1 MNFCRWSRYK
11 MYERL
16 NWHLLKVDQELF
28 GIKRRYRWRHPLK
41 VWRLF
46 SMLKWS
52 AFLILVLGLT
62 IVKVPPVEIE
72 FEYYQKLDVVRQ
84 SSSNL
89 WVEGDSHLF
98 FHLFFYFSKFPQFSN
113 FMPEGMCKPHYD
125 TQDFPHCQLILLWC
139 NHLENPITDPITDMP
154 LNYTNKGITFSFL
167 LCILRNLVYARTTK
181 LDGPHSESLC

>member
-1 MNFCRWSRYK
+1 MLLNYCKYK

-46 SMLKWS
+46 SMLKWW

-98 FHLFFYFSKFPQFSN
+98 FHFYFSKFPQFSN
-113 FMPEGMCKPHYD
+113 YMPEGMCKPHYD
-125 TQDFPHCQLILLWC
+125 THSGFVPIANWYYFDVMIYKTPLRTQLPKCL
-139 NHLENPITDPITDMP
+139 
-154 LNYTNKGITFSFL
+154 
-167 LCILRNLVYARTTK
+167 
-181 LDGPHSESLC
+181 

>member
-1 MNFCRWSRYK
+1 MIKHGQQRNLNFQIPMLTYLNQGGRLCQPHRLCIAEKKSIVTLLTYCSCSRYK

-98 FHLFFYFSKFPQFSN
+98 FLFFKVSTIFKL
-113 FMPEGMCKPHYD
+113 H
-125 TQDFPHCQLILLWC
+125 TRR
-139 NHLENPITDPITDMP
+139 HLQTP
-154 LNYTNKGITFSFL
+154 LGTIH
-167 LCILRNLVYARTTK
+167 ILRNHIFMIF
-181 LDGPHSESLC
+181 GPPSPLT

>member
-1 MNFCRWSRYK
+1 MHHHFHEIKFYIFWEGHKILRNLHRRFDPYYIGQIYGGVFSKICGLIRKYELYK

-41 VWRLF
+41 VWKLF
-46 SMLKWS
+46 LKLKWS
-52 AFLILVLGLT
+52 VFLILVLGLT

-89 WVEGDSHLF
+89 WVEGDFTF
-98 FHLFFYFSKFPQFSN
+98 FFQSLHN
-113 FMPEGMCKPHYD
+113 FQTSCPKA
-125 TQDFPHCQLILLWC
+125 WA
-139 NHLENPITDPITDMP
+139 NPI
-154 LNYTNKGITFSFL
+154 
-167 LCILRNLVYARTTK
+167 
-181 LDGPHSESLC
+181 

>member
-1 MNFCRWSRYK
+1 MVTLLNYWRWSRYK

-28 GIKRRYRWRHPLK
+28 EIKRRYHWRHPLK

-46 SMLKWS
+46 SMLKWW
-52 AFLILVLGLT
+52 AFLILVLGST

-98 FHLFFYFSKFPQFSN
+98 SHFLFFKVSTIFKLHARRHVQTPIMLPRIFI
-113 FMPEGMCKPHYD
+113 
-125 TQDFPHCQLILLWC
+125 QLVFKA
-139 NHLENPITDPITDMP
+139 P
-154 LNYTNKGITFSFL
+154 
-167 LCILRNLVYARTTK
+167 LCITLTISDQNIVS
-181 LDGPHSESLC
+181 GSLFLTEKKYFPIKKRKK

>member
-1 MNFCRWSRYK
+1 

-98 FHLFFYFSKFPQFSN
+98 FHFLFFKVSTIFKLHARRHVQTPLRYPIRIC
-113 FMPEGMCKPHYD
+113 PD
-125 TQDFPHCQLILLWC
+125 CQLIFISFSSSNIQIYESRIFCLF
-139 NHLENPITDPITDMP
+139 
-154 LNYTNKGITFSFL
+154 TF
-167 LCILRNLVYARTTK
+167 
-181 LDGPHSESLC
+181 